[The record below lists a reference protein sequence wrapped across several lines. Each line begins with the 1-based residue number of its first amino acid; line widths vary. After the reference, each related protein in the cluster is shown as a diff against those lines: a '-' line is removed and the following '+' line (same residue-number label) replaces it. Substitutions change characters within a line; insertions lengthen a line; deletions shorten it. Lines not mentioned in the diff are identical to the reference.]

1 MPANDYWENAY
12 ESEEYKHWEFSYPSP
27 ELVALA
33 AARVLRRNARV
44 LDVGCGGGTDAIF
57 MAQCGFRVTGVDISA
72 AALRIAEKR
81 AEEALVEV
89 DWRRGNVLELPIDDE
104 SIDFVTDR
112 GLFHVI
118 EDHDRPR
125 YALELFRVLKNSGR
139 ALIRGASRES
149 AQDRFNP
156 ITEEAID
163 RYFSASKFK
172 RGLVLPIP
180 LFSVEG
186 VMDARIAMLQKTGDY
201 ETDRAGRLHKHKFAF
216 RPTL

>member
-1 MPANDYWENAY
+1 MSDNDYWENAY
-12 ESEEYKHWEFSYPSP
+12 ESEEHEHWEFSYPSP

-33 AARVLRRNARV
+33 AARVPRRNSRV

-112 GLFHVI
+112 GLFHLI
-118 EDHDRPR
+118 EDHDRPK
-125 YALELFRVLKNSGR
+125 YASELFRVLKNRGR

-163 RYFSASKFK
+163 RHFSASKFK
-172 RGLVLPIP
+172 RGPVLPIP

-186 VMDARIAMLQKTGDY
+186 FMDARIVMLQKTGHY
-201 ETDRAGRLHKHKFAF
+201 ETHRNSAF
-216 RPTL
+216 GKPNNVP